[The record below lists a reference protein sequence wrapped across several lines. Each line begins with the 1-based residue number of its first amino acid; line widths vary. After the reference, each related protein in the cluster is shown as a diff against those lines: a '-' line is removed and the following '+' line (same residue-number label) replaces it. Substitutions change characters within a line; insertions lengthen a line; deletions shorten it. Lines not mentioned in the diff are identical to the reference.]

1 MNETK
6 LNILLYDVALDFVSE
21 ILILI
26 LFLWAWMQ
34 VTMSI
39 AREVAAV
46 TRHGIEVTTL

>member
-26 LFLWAWMQ
+26 LFFVGLDAGNYVHCEGSGSCNPPW
-34 VTMSI
+34 
-39 AREVAAV
+39 
-46 TRHGIEVTTL
+46 H